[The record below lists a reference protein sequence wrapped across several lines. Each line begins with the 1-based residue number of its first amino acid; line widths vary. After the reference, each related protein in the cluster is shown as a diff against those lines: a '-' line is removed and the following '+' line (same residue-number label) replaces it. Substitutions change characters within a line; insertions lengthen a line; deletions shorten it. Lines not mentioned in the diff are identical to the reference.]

1 MTKTK
6 ARILVVDD
14 TESVLVSIATILDDG
29 CYDIVTASNGQE
41 AWDILRKGEQFDI
54 IISDYN
60 MPEMNGVGLLL
71 NIRNNHLPLLADTPF
86 ILMSGGGMNASREE
100 LEEMCVKYSATFLA
114 KPFSIN
120 SLVALLESAGG
131 G

>member
-1 MTKTK
+1 MKDK
-6 ARILVVDD
+6 AKILVVDD
-14 TESVLVSIATILDDG
+14 TESVLVSIAMILDDG
-29 CYDIVTASNGQE
+29 CYDIVTASNGRE
-41 AWDILRKGEQFDI
+41 AWELLEKGEKFDI
-54 IISDYN
+54 VISDYK
-60 MPEMNGVGLLL
+60 MPEMNGIGLLL
-71 NIRNNHLPLLADTPF
+71 NIRNDPRSDLAETPF
-86 ILMSGGGMNASREE
+86 ILMSGGGMNASQEE